1 MNNNLFID
9 FEKHLLEDEKPSD
22 YFNELVKNNLF
33 PKEYPFNMIRDLI
46 HTEQSKEHHPE
57 GSVWNHT
64 MLVVDEAAKRKDKS
78 EDKRVFMW
86 AALLHDIGKA
96 PTTKVRKGR
105 ITSYDHD
112 KVGAEMA
119 EGFLSCFSEDKEF
132 IKKVKNLVRYHMHI
146 LFVVKKLPF
155 GDLENMVKEA
165 SIDEIALLGISDR
178 LGRGN
183 NSKELIEKEENNVKM
198 FVELSKKYKLEHS

>member
-1 MNNNLFID
+1 MNRDFFIN
-9 FEKHLLEDEKPSD
+9 FEKHLLEDEKPSS
-22 YFNELVKNNLF
+22 YFNDLINNNLF
-33 PKEYPFNMIRDLI
+33 PKEYPFNMISDLI

-64 MLVVDEAAKRKDKS
+64 MLV
-78 EDKRVFMW
+78 MW

-112 KVGAEMA
+112 KVGAKMA
-119 EGFLSCFSEDKEF
+119 EEFLNCFSEDKDF
-132 IKKVKNLVRYHMHI
+132 IEKVRILVRYHMHI
-146 LFVVKKLPF
+146 LFVVKNLPF
-155 GDLENMVKEA
+155 SDLENMVKEA
-165 SIDEIALLGISDR
+165 SIDELGLLGISDR
-178 LGRGN
+178 LSRGN

-198 FVELSKKYKLEHS
+198 FLELSKKYKLEHS

>member
-1 MNNNLFID
+1 MNRDFFIN
-9 FEKHLLEDEKPSD
+9 FEKHLLEDEKPSS
-22 YFNELVKNNLF
+22 YFNDLINNNLF
-33 PKEYPFNMIRDLI
+33 PKEYPFNMISDLI

-64 MLVVDEAAKRKDKS
+64 MLVIDEAAKRRNKS

-112 KVGAEMA
+112 KVGAKMA
-119 EGFLSCFSEDKEF
+119 EEFLSCFSEDKDF
-132 IKKVKNLVRYHMHI
+132 IEKVRILVRYHMHI
-146 LFVVKKLPF
+146 LFVVKNLPF
-155 GDLENMVKEA
+155 SDLENMVKEA
-165 SIDEIALLGISDR
+165 SIDELGLLGISDR

-198 FVELSKKYKLEHS
+198 FLELSKKYKLEHS